1 MGLFGWSGGSMPGVN
16 CFASFL
22 NGCDSGVRR
31 PKHRNIVCQ
40 SFEERFQREREDQES
55 GTPKCRAAEAD
66 TEMQDLLERAE
77 KALMRVQFPE
87 VCQTADG
94 EYRPDLDDIVERVA
108 RVSANYMPRKDAEGL
123 KNAFDALPYDYGTRL
138 RCLLRMVG
146 PYLPDGDTLTEAGA
160 DARDSGDIASCGQA
174 EQRT

>member
-1 MGLFGWSGGSMPGVN
+1 MSRFFRGSFAGLAVFVGVN
-16 CFASFL
+16 GTRSFAWKK
-22 NGCDSGVRR
+22 
-31 PKHRNIVCQ
+31 KHNAAEAR
-40 SFEERFQREREDQES
+40 DQES
-55 GTPKCRAAEAD
+55 DKPKCRVAEAD

-146 PYLPDGDTLTEAGA
+146 PYLPGSDGETET
-160 DARDSGDIASCGQA
+160 R
-174 EQRT
+174 E

>member
-1 MGLFGWSGGSMPGVN
+1 MSRFSVGSFTWLAAIAAGYVN
-16 CFASFL
+16 WRSLVRTITHNAAEAR
-22 NGCDSGVRR
+22 DSESDKPKRR
-31 PKHRNIVCQ
+31 V
-40 SFEERFQREREDQES
+40 
-55 GTPKCRAAEAD
+55 AEAD

-146 PYLPDGDTLTEAGA
+146 PYLPDGDTLTEAGT
-160 DARDSGDIASCGQA
+160 DARDSGDIASRGQA
-174 EQRT
+174 EQHT